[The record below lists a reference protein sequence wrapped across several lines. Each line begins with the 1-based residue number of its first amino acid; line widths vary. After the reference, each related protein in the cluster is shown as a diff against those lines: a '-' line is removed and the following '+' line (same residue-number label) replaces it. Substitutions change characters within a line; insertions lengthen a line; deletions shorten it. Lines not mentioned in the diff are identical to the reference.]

1 MALELADKIIFD
13 KESDTIKAIQNGADV
28 NEWDKYGFRPL
39 IEAIICDK
47 PEVFSKLLEYG
58 ADVDQVDILGR
69 SPLQWAAERSNFD
82 YCRQLLDLGANP
94 NHYSADGQPLLV
106 YPILREEYELVKMLV
121 DGGAEYSF
129 AQDFIS
135 AKLIGHRF
143 ELSGEIDIAGPKN
156 NFVPLSFE
164 GFYLEFTCDLIKRSL
179 NNFINSIKGQKFNKF
194 HAKLNKIINSL
205 KYAGQLMIYSKHQD
219 KTPFLP
225 IIDTILDNDLLILPV
240 GHAGHAITFIKYGN
254 IWAKCDRGVNKFADT
269 VMLYEINN
277 PYSLNNELLHKL
289 LYGAKDKD
297 FINKDLKN
305 ILSLKYI
312 QKLPTSMQI
321 AGNCSWANVEASVT
335 ASLFALCYVEEY
347 QDRNSTAQLKRSIT
361 SFYNAWVEWDKDS
374 ALEELIA
381 DFESLSGTRKI
392 SKAVILSSIL
402 VQRCHH
408 TIHPELARAKKIV
421 PHLAQPEFKF
431 ILERIRE
438 TYNRRATDKVGNN
451 IMQLLDLSGLDLDTL
466 TLNSNNKIKTT
477 ITNNNIDNEIRM
489 TTALH
494 IACLNNQF
502 ESVKYLLEKIG
513 IDVNYQDRTGST
525 PLMYAAWKGNLKIV
539 KYLVNKHNADISI
552 TNLKG
557 GNAKRYAMY
566 AGHID
571 IVDFLSKKLS

>member
-1 MALELADKIIFD
+1 MASQLADKIIFD
-13 KESDTIKAIQNGADV
+13 SEEEVIAAIHSGADV

-47 PEVFSKLLEYG
+47 PLVFNALLENG
-58 ADVDQVDILGR
+58 AEIDQVDILGR
-69 SPLQWAAERSNFD
+69 SPLQWATERALTE
-82 YCRQLLDLGANP
+82 YCQKLLELGANP

-121 DGGAEYSF
+121 DGGAEYNF

-143 ELSGEIDIAGPKN
+143 ELGGEIDITGPKG
-156 NFVPLSFE
+156 NFIPLSFE

-179 NNFINSIKGQKFNKF
+179 NNFINSIKGQKFERY
-194 HAKLNKIINSL
+194 HTKLNKIINSL
-205 KYAGQLMIYSKHQD
+205 KHAGQLMLYSKHQD

-225 IIDTILDNDLLILPV
+225 TIDAILDNDLLILPV
-240 GHAGHAITFIKYGN
+240 GHAGHAITFVKYGN
-254 IWAKCDRGVNKFADT
+254 IWAKCDRGVNHFSDT
-269 VMLYEINN
+269 VMLSEIKN
-277 PYSLNNELLHKL
+277 PYSLNHDFLHKL

-297 FINKDLKN
+297 FITKDIKN
-305 ILSLKYI
+305 ILSLNYI

-335 ASLFALCYVEEY
+335 AALFALCYAEGY
-347 QDRNSTAQLKRSIT
+347 QDRNSTAQLKRSIM
-361 SFYNAWVEWDKDS
+361 SFYNNWVEWDKDS

-381 DFESLSGTRKI
+381 DFEDLTCTRKI
-392 SKAVILSSIL
+392 SKAVVLSSIL

-408 TIHPELARAKKIV
+408 KITPELARAKKIV
-421 PHLAQPEFKF
+421 PLLANPDFRF
-431 ILERIRE
+431 ILEKIKSN
-438 TYNRRATDKVGNN
+438 YNRRISGTVGDNVMKVLE
-451 IMQLLDLSGLDLDTL
+451 MSGLDIKTL
-466 TLNSNNKIKTT
+466 THVSANKTK
-477 ITNNNIDNEIRM
+477 TNNNNNENEIRM

-494 IACLNNQF
+494 IACLNDQF
-502 ESVKYLLEKIG
+502 ESVKYLLDKLEM
-513 IDVNYQDRTGST
+513 DVNYQDRTGST

-539 KYLVNKHNADISI
+539 KYLINKHNANVSI

-566 AGHID
+566 AGHTD
-571 IVDFLSKKLS
+571 IVEYLEQKKT